1 MKYYLDTTIKSL
13 FENNVISVR
22 TYNCLSYQK
31 FRTIN
36 DILKNTEDLSD
47 LMKIRNFGRKSYSE
61 ILPVLREVE
70 QDPFSIADNCD
81 NFSPKDKQ
89 LFNCLDLAYHKVF
102 NDDSSLSEY
111 LRDMYSSG
119 KELNAAILKKGS
131 LIFQIDPNLNKDENI
146 AMRRLYLS
154 FIREFISNLETES
167 LLDNYSYP
175 YYKALE
181 TELVLKVT
189 DFTLYEGAHYFMSPE
204 LHDYIEAR
212 YQVMSEKELSVRGRN
227 FLRKYLPS
235 FEDIIIYFDLPLR
248 KYSKICPGQ
257 HRKKTLTEIFRFNQS
272 FKKVYFELSGMSP
285 ADMTALTLKDKY
297 PFLLSTQRLF
307 VLKFYKE
314 NGYFP
319 HFYLLYE
326 YLRISEE
333 RADKIFSLY
342 YGLFD
347 NHKRTLEEV
356 ASVFD
361 LSRERTRQIVTGRI
375 PAIKEILLSEN
386 DKGVYASLFSLP
398 YLCEDSEEFIT
409 LRNKENLSISF
420 EIYAALLTL
429 VTDYNLI
436 KINGHVIAVNK
447 GGPLVNV
454 NFKDCFNTIEMLMR
468 SKYSQET
475 HIPIKTVMVGN
486 DFDNQDLKNLMT
498 FVIKRVYNL
507 EISENDL
514 IFYQNFIDISDELEQ
529 VLKENGKP
537 MSVSEIFK
545 KFKEKYPDHHFSDSS
560 QIRAYLYKNEHIKAI
575 GNQSLY
581 GLDYWKNF
589 FYGSI
594 RDLVYEIVDDSSEP
608 VHIGEIF
615 EKVVEYFP
623 DTNIKS
629 VASSLQSDATGRFI
643 GFKDGYYGIAGR
655 QYDESFLEKKTV
667 QRLSFDERLKNFND
681 FVTTY
686 HRFPLSNSGEE
697 ESSLRRWYYNVV
709 NGIVSAPSEELMT
722 EFQSTI
728 DKFNKL
734 GYPRNGYECEFLAN
748 CEKYMEFIKRNY
760 ELPTTNH
767 GAELYWW
774 LKRSIENYNSY
785 TDFRRQYLTSLISY
799 IRSLGFELQ

>member
-61 ILPVLREVE
+61 IVPVLREVE
-70 QDPFSIADNCD
+70 QDPFSVVDNYD

-89 LFNCLDLAYHKVF
+89 LFNCLDLAYAKVF
-102 NDDSSLSEY
+102 NDDSSLLEY
-111 LRDMYSSG
+111 LRDKYSSG
-119 KELNAAILKKGS
+119 KELNAAILKKGC
-131 LIFQIDPNLNKDENI
+131 LIFQLDPNLNKDENI

-154 FIREFISNLETES
+154 FIREFISILETES

-181 TELVLKVT
+181 TELGLKVT
-189 DFTLYEGAHYFMSPE
+189 DFTLYEGAHYFMSPD

-235 FEDIIIYFDLPLR
+235 FEDIIKYFDMPLSR
-248 KYSKICPGQ
+248 YGEICPGQ
-257 HRKKTLTEIFRFNQS
+257 HMKKTLTEIFRFNQS
-272 FKKVYFELSGMSP
+272 FKKVYFELSGMSA
-285 ADMTALTLKDKY
+285 ADMSVLTLKDKY
-297 PFLLSTQRLF
+297 PFLLSTQRFF
-307 VLKFYKE
+307 VIKFHKE

-347 NHKRTLEEV
+347 NHKRSQNELALAFNLT
-356 ASVFD
+356 
-361 LSRERTRQIVTGRI
+361 RTRIGQLITGKL
-375 PAIKEILLSEN
+375 PATNNVLLADEEKN
-386 DKGVYASLFSLP
+386 VYSNLFSQP

-409 LRNKENLSISF
+409 LRNKESLSVSF
-420 EIYAALLTL
+420 EIFAALLAQ
-429 VTDYNLI
+429 VADFNII
-436 KINGHVIAVNK
+436 KVNEHVIAVNNS
-447 GGPLVNV
+447 GSLVNC
-454 NFKDCFNTIEMLMR
+454 NLKDCFNTIELLIK
-468 SKYSQET
+468 SKYSQESR
-475 HIPIKTVMVGN
+475 IPIKTVMAGN
-486 DFDNQDLKNLMT
+486 DSNNQDLENLMK
-498 FVIKRVYNL
+498 FVVNKVYGL
-507 EISENDL
+507 EMDEDNI
-514 IFYQNFIDISDELEQ
+514 IFYQNYIDVSEELQ
-529 VLKENGKP
+529 LLLKEKGKP
-537 MSVSEIFK
+537 MSVSELFL
-545 KFKEKYPDHHFSDSS
+545 KFKEKYPDHHYTDSS
-560 QIRAYLYKNEHIKAI
+560 QIRVFISRNNHIKAI

-581 GLDYWKNF
+581 GLDSWTGF

-594 RDLVYEIVDDSSEP
+594 RDLMYEIINNSNEP
-608 VHIGEIF
+608 VHIGEIY
-615 EKVVEYFP
+615 ERVLEYFP
-623 DTNIKS
+623 DTNMKS
-629 VASSLQSDATGRFI
+629 VSSSLQSDATGRFI
-643 GFKDGYYGIAGR
+643 GFQDGYFGIAGK
-655 QYDESFLEKKTV
+655 QYHDSYMEKKTI
-667 QRLSFDERLKNFND
+667 QRLSFGERLKNFND

-697 ESSLRRWYYNVV
+697 EASLQRWYYNVI
-709 NGIVSAPSEELMT
+709 NGIISAPSTELMT

-728 DKFNKL
+728 ERYNKL
-734 GYPRNGYECEFLAN
+734 GYPRTGYECEFLTN

-760 ELPTTNH
+760 ELPTTNN

-799 IRSLGFELQ
+799 IRSLGFVI